1 MDKEREVASIF
12 KALSDENR
20 VKIVEFLR
28 EGEQCVCEIVPFIGT
43 SQSNVSQHLRVLRE
57 AGVIDYRRDG
67 KKIMYFVVF
76 KEVFDILDT
85 VYATTTQMMSASE

>member
-1 MDKEREVASIF
+1 MEKEREVANIF

-28 EGEQCVCEIVPFIGT
+28 VGERCVCEIVPFIGT

-57 AGVIDYRRDG
+57 AGIIDYRRDG

-85 VYATTTQMMSASE
+85 VYATTAQVIGTPE